1 MKRRNFVALSS
12 TALAAMALPACTN
25 FGPLEYDP
33 MIAEPE
39 ALSHIWDTD
48 NIIKIGEIF
57 RKHFPKEVSER
68 KLVRLISDGL
78 SLEKSSIDK
87 SLQQQIGQDYTNGSI
102 VMLDGWLLSITEAR
116 QCALFSLTQPK

>member
-12 TALAAMALPACTN
+12 TALAAMALPACKN
-25 FGPLEYDP
+25 FGPLDYDP
-33 MIAEPE
+33 MIVEPR
-39 ALSHIWDTD
+39 ALSHIWDTE
-48 NIIKIGEIF
+48 NIVKIGEMF
-57 RKHFPKEVSER
+57 QKKYPEENNER

-116 QCALFSLTQPK
+116 QCSLFSLIQPK